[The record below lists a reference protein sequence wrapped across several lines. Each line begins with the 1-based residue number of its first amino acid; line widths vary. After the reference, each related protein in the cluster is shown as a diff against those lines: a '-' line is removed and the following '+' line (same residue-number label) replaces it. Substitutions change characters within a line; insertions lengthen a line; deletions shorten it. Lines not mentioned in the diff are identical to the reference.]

1 MLLSGFL
8 PWRYN
13 LSSSNSSPIVVGSGK
28 ASSLFY
34 WYVSIKHLANP
45 GALKTRLPSCPQKSL
60 RVLGTRPVGQSLLT
74 CTYLDF
80 WQRHAFLCLCPFF
93 SQWSEEDEL
102 ADAKQNSEWMDE
114 CQDGMFEAWYEK
126 IAQEDPEKQRKVR
139 SLNEGNLK

>member
-1 MLLSGFL
+1 MYLSNI
-8 PWRYN
+8 WQT
-13 LSSSNSSPIVVGSGK
+13 
-28 ASSLFY
+28 
-34 WYVSIKHLANP
+34 P
-45 GALKTRLPSCPQKSL
+45 GALKPDCPLAPQKSP

-114 CQDGMFEAWYEK
+114 CQDGMFEAWYENSPGRSREAEESK
-126 IAQEDPEKQRKVR
+126 ISQR
-139 SLNEGNLK
+139 G

>member
-1 MLLSGFL
+1 M
-8 PWRYN
+8 PCRYN
-13 LSSSNSSPIVVGSGK
+13 LSSSSSSPIVVGSGR
-28 ASSLFY
+28 APPLFY

-45 GALKTRLPSCPQKSL
+45 GALKTRLPSCLQKSL
-60 RVLGTRPVGQSLLT
+60 RASGTRPVGQSLLT
-74 CTYLDF
+74 CTCLDY